1 MIKRVKEGQEEKF
14 IRSKQKEEN
23 LEGPETPF
31 NFAFLCKQC
40 HTKITPYKNKK
51 DGSQDV
57 IENLRKKGIVSKDT
71 ISKMILNGE
80 ILEKHL
86 KFLHRVKFINKE
98 ELDSLFGLFE
108 QKQKY
113 SEI

>member
-1 MIKRVKEGQEEKF
+1 
-14 IRSKQKEEN
+14 
-23 LEGPETPF
+23 
-31 NFAFLCKQC
+31 
-40 HTKITPYKNKK
+40 
-51 DGSQDV
+51 
-57 IENLRKKGIVSKDT
+57 
-71 ISKMILNGE
+71 MILNGE

-98 ELDSLFGLFE
+98 ELHSLSDLFE